1 MQPKQI
7 GFINFYYSIL
17 ARLMAINCYL
27 LHMMFP
33 VALMLLPP
41 FEVLI
46 VLLAGS
52 YFRLN
57 ANTYSFCCK
66 IFAHMQLSCG
76 VCE

>member
-1 MQPKQI
+1 MQSKQI

-33 VALMLLPP
+33 VAVMLLPP
-41 FEVLI
+41 SEA
-46 VLLAGS
+46 LLAGS
-52 YFRLN
+52 YFRLT

-66 IFAHMQLSCG
+66 I
-76 VCE
+76 